1 MEEGASRATEVTSG
15 TLIATATVA
24 ACMDEDDRGATAKAE
39 GNRSLDNMMGKEVA
53 LKEASLNCSSQ
64 HYRLNACVCLS
75 LSKIY

>member
-39 GNRSLDNMMGKEVA
+39 GNRSSDNMMGKEVV
-53 LKEASLNCSSQ
+53 KEASLNCSSQ

>member
-1 MEEGASRATEVTSG
+1 MEEGALRATEATGG
-15 TLIATATVA
+15 TLIATAVMA
-24 ACMDEDDRGATAKAE
+24 ACKDEDDRGATATAE

-53 LKEASLNCSSQ
+53 SKEASLNCFGQ

>member
-15 TLIATATVA
+15 TLIATAVMA
-24 ACMDEDDRGATAKAE
+24 ACKDEDDRGATATAE
-39 GNRSLDNMMGKEVA
+39 GNRSSDNMMGKEVV
-53 LKEASLNCSSQ
+53 KEASLNCSSQ